1 MNRLICC
8 RWRLL
13 FVLLAMLLPCSVA
26 DAGGPVVVSVKPV
39 RGNYRVGEL
48 IAVEVWAENITD
60 LYGADVRLTFDS
72 AKLTVVDADPARPG
86 VQVTPRA
93 DLLSPDLVVRREADN
108 QAGTI
113 WYAATQLNPRE
124 PASGSGAL
132 FAFTL
137 RVLSPGL
144 HSVRIQYQ
152 QLSTR
157 DAELIPADTQDARYW
172 ASIDGGAPW
181 ILLFPLMYF
190 SN

>member
-1 MNRLICC
+1 MKRLICC
-8 RWRLL
+8 GWRLL
-13 FVLLAMLLPCSVA
+13 FVLLAMMLPCSVA
-26 DAGGPVVVSVKPV
+26 DADSPVVVSVRPM

-48 IAVEVWAENITD
+48 IMVEVWVENITN
-60 LYGADVRLTFDS
+60 LYGADVRLTFDP

-93 DLLSPDLVVRREADN
+93 DLLSPDFVVRREADN

-113 WYAATQLNPRE
+113 WYAATQINPRE

-132 FAFTL
+132 FAFSL
-137 RVLSPGL
+137 RALSPGL
-144 HSVRIQYQ
+144 HSVRIQHQ

-157 DAELIPADTQDARYW
+157 DGELIPVNTQDARYW

-181 ILLFPLMYF
+181 ILFVPHLYAGR
-190 SN
+190 